1 MREIRAMNIGISTFP
16 TDYSVDIA
24 ALAKRAEEMGFE
36 SLWVP
41 EHPILPV
48 NASSPWPGSA
58 DGVIPK
64 VYADIVDPFVAL
76 ARASA
81 VTETMKLGTGICL
94 VPERN
99 PLLLAKEVATLDMY
113 SGGRFLFGIGAGWH
127 REETEIMGGDFD
139 HRWTQT
145 KESVLAMKSL
155 WTDVESEYHGKYYD
169 FPPVYSF
176 PRPTQRP
183 HPPVYLGGMARNVFK
198 RVVEWGDGWMPNRV
212 TPEDISAGRETLNEL
227 ASDAGRDPSDIT
239 ISVFGQPADRE
250 LVSALFEAG
259 ADRVMIRVETAEE
272 AETFAQLDGIA
283 EAVLS

>member
-1 MREIRAMNIGISTFP
+1 MNIGISTFP

-24 ALAKRAEEMGFE
+24 VLAKRAEEIGFE

-76 ARASA
+76 GRASA
-81 VTETMKLGTGICL
+81 VTSTMKLGTGICL

-127 REETEIMGGDFD
+127 KEETEIMGGDFP

-155 WTDVESEYHGKYYD
+155 WTEVESEYHGNYYD
-169 FPPVYSF
+169 FPAVYSF

-212 TPEDISAGRETLNEL
+212 APDDISAGKQRLNEL
-227 ASDAGRDPSDIT
+227 ASEAGRDPESIN
-239 ISVFGQPADRE
+239 ISVFGQPADRD

-259 ADRVMIRVETAEE
+259 ADRVMIRVETAEQD
-272 AETFAQLDGIA
+272 ATFAQLDQIA
-283 EAVLS
+283 EEVLS

>member
-1 MREIRAMNIGISTFP
+1 MNIGISTFP

-24 ALAKRAEEMGFE
+24 ILARSAEEMGFE

-48 NASSPWPGSA
+48 NADSPWPGSA

-76 ARASA
+76 GRASA
-81 VTETMKLGTGICL
+81 VTSSIKLGTGICL

-127 REETEIMGGDFD
+127 REETEIMGGDFA

-169 FPPVYSF
+169 FPAVYSF

-183 HPPVYLGGMARNVFK
+183 HPPVYLGGMASNVFK

-212 TPEDISAGRETLNEL
+212 TPEDISAGRQKLNDL
-227 ASDAGRDPSDIT
+227 ASEAGRDPSSINV
-239 ISVFGQPADRE
+239 SVFGQPADRA
-250 LVSALFEAG
+250 LVFGLFEAG
-259 ADRVMIRVETAEE
+259 ADRVMIRVETADEE
-272 AETFAQLDGIA
+272 ATMAQLDQIA
-283 EAVLS
+283 EKVLS

>member
-1 MREIRAMNIGISTFP
+1 MNIGISTFP

-24 ALAKRAEEMGFE
+24 VLAKRAEEIGFE

-48 NASSPWPGSA
+48 KASSPWPGSA

-76 ARASA
+76 GRASA
-81 VTETMKLGTGICL
+81 VTTTMKLGTGICL

-113 SGGRFLFGIGAGWH
+113 SNGRFLFGIGAGWH
-127 REETEIMGGDFD
+127 KEETEIMGGDFP

-155 WTDVESEYHGKYYD
+155 WTEVESEYHGNYYD
-169 FPPVYSF
+169 FPAVYSF

-212 TPEDISAGRETLNEL
+212 TPEDINAGRQRMNEL
-227 ASDAGRDPSDIT
+227 ASEAGRDPESIN
-239 ISVFGQPADRE
+239 ISVFGQPADRD

-259 ADRVMIRVETAEE
+259 ADRVMIRVETAEQD
-272 AETFAQLDGIA
+272 ATFAQLAEIA
-283 EAVLS
+283 EAVL

>member
-1 MREIRAMNIGISTFP
+1 MKIGISTFP

-24 ALAKRAEEMGFE
+24 TLARRAEGMGFE

-41 EHPILPV
+41 EHPIIPV
-48 NASSPWPGSA
+48 QTSSPWPGSP

-81 VTETMKLGTGICL
+81 VTERIKLGTGICL

-113 SGGRFLFGIGAGWH
+113 SGGRFLFGIGAGWLK
-127 REETEIMGGDFD
+127 EETDIMGGDFAR
-139 HRWTQT
+139 RWTQT
-145 KESVLAMKSL
+145 REAILAMKSL
-155 WTDVESEYHGKYYD
+155 WTDVESEYHGRYYD

-176 PRPTQRP
+176 PGSVQRP
-183 HPPVYLGGMARNVFK
+183 HPPVLLGGMARNVFR
-198 RVVEWGDGWMPNRV
+198 RVVDYGDGWMPNRV
-212 TPEDISAGRETLNEL
+212 TPDDIGAGRARIDEL
-227 ASDAGRDPSDIT
+227 AAAAGRDPASIS
-239 ISVFGQPADRE
+239 ISVFGQPADRSLVGE
-250 LVSALFEAG
+250 LFDAG
-259 ADRVMIRVETAEE
+259 AERVMIRVETADED
-272 AETFAQLDGIA
+272 ATNAQLDEIA

>member
-1 MREIRAMNIGISTFP
+1 MNIGISTFP

-24 ALAKRAEEMGFE
+24 ILAKRAEEIGFE

-76 ARASA
+76 GRASA
-81 VTETMKLGTGICL
+81 VTSTMKLGTGICL

-127 REETEIMGGDFD
+127 KEETEIMGGDFA

-155 WTDVESEYHGKYYD
+155 WTEVESEYHGNYYD

-212 TPEDISAGRETLNEL
+212 TPQDISAGRQKLNDL
-227 ASDAGRDPSDIT
+227 ASEAGRDPESVN
-239 ISVFGQPADRE
+239 ISVFGQPADKE
-250 LVSALFEAG
+250 LVSSLFDAG
-259 ADRVMIRVETAEE
+259 ADRVMIRVETADEE
-272 AETFAQLDGIA
+272 ATFAQLDEIA
-283 EAVLS
+283 EEVLS

>member
-1 MREIRAMNIGISTFP
+1 MNIGISTFP

-24 ALAKRAEEMGFE
+24 ILAKRAEEIGFE

-58 DGVIPK
+58 DGVIPR

-76 ARASA
+76 GRASA
-81 VTETMKLGTGICL
+81 VTSTMKLGTGICL

-127 REETEIMGGDFD
+127 KEETEIMGGDFP

-155 WTDVESEYHGKYYD
+155 WTEVESEYHGNYYD

-183 HPPVYLGGMARNVFK
+183 HPPVYLGGMARNVYK

-212 TPEDISAGRETLNEL
+212 TPDDISAGRQKLNEL
-227 ASDAGRDPSDIT
+227 ASEAGRDPESIN
-239 ISVFGQPADRE
+239 ISVFGQPADCN

-259 ADRVMIRVETAEE
+259 ADRVMIRVETAEQD
-272 AETFAQLDGIA
+272 ATFAQLDQIA
-283 EAVLS
+283 EEVLS

>member
-1 MREIRAMNIGISTFP
+1 MNIGISTFP

-81 VTETMKLGTGICL
+81 VTTTLKLGTGICL

-99 PLLLAKEVATLDMY
+99 PLILAKEVATLDMY

-127 REETEIMGGDFD
+127 KEETEIMGGDFA

-145 KESVLAMKSL
+145 RESVLAMKSL
-155 WTDVESEYHGKYYD
+155 WTEVESEYHGDYYD

-176 PRPTQRP
+176 PRPAQRP

-198 RVVEWGDGWMPNRV
+198 RVAEWGDGWMPNRV
-212 TPEDISAGRETLNEL
+212 TPDDIRAGRQKLNEL
-227 ASDAGRDPSDIT
+227 ATEASRDPGSLV
-239 ISVFGQPADRE
+239 ISVFGQPADKV
-250 LVSALFEAG
+250 LVSSLLEAG
-259 ADRVMIRVETAEE
+259 ADRVMIRVETADQEG
-272 AETFAQLDGIA
+272 TFAQLDQIA
-283 EAVLS
+283 EQIMS

>member
-1 MREIRAMNIGISTFP
+1 MNIGISTFP

-24 ALAKRAEEMGFE
+24 ILAKRAEEMGFE

-48 NASSPWPGSA
+48 NASSPWPGSS

-76 ARASA
+76 GRASA
-81 VTETMKLGTGICL
+81 VTNTMKLGTGICL

-127 REETEIMGGDFD
+127 KEETEIMGGDFP

-155 WTDVESEYHGKYYD
+155 WTNVESEYHGNYYD

-183 HPPVYLGGMARNVFK
+183 HPPVYLGGMARNVFR

-212 TPEDISAGRETLNEL
+212 TPADISAGREKMSQL
-227 ASDAGRDPSDIT
+227 ASDAGRDPSSIN
-239 ISVFGQPADRE
+239 ISVFGQPADRD
-250 LVSALFEAG
+250 LVSALFDAG
-259 ADRVMIRVETAEE
+259 ADRVMIRVETADQD
-272 AETFAQLDGIA
+272 ATFAQLDQIA